1 MHCEAAFHLLL
12 IIAGVDL
19 GYAAAVAGVGMRA
32 VAVGNRIR
40 PVVTERRD
48 LTRDFLAAD
57 RADRGLLTRIG
68 TGRGGYGRPRV
79 NAVHL
84 RIERV

>member
-1 MHCEAAFHLLL
+1 MLCEAAFRLLL
-12 IIAGVDL
+12 IIAGVGL
-19 GYAAAVAGVGMRA
+19 GYAAASAGVIMRA

-40 PVVTERRD
+40 PVVTERFD

-57 RADRGLLTRIG
+57 RAGSGFLTRIG